1 MANKKN
7 ILVFPC
13 GSEIALEI
21 YRSLKYSTHFNL
33 IGGSSINDHGKFI
46 FDDYLGGLPFITDD
60 NFIPV
65 MKGIVEDRN
74 IDAIYPAMDAV
85 IVELKKHEDELG
97 CKIISAD
104 LSVVETCLSKSKTY
118 AELDGI
124 IKVPKIFKASEVRYF
139 PVFGKPDV
147 GYGSRGGKKITSVKT
162 LDEFVSSSPES
173 ILCEFLPGDEYTVD
187 CFTNKDGELLYFM
200 PRVRQ
205 RVMNGI
211 SVNTVPYYDDMP
223 EFAEIVRATNQKINF
238 RGAWFLQLKRDSN
251 GKLTLLEIAARL
263 GGSSSLS
270 RGKGVNFAQLTLF
283 DAFGYDVSVVDNDYA
298 IELDRALDTVY
309 KIDIEY
315 EEVFCDFDDCLLID
329 EKYINTELIAF
340 LYQCINEGKKIT
352 LLTKH
357 VNDIDETLYKFR
369 LTGIFDRVIHVN
381 SEDEKPD
388 YVDNVNA
395 IFIDDSFAE
404 RAAVRSELGIPVFSV
419 DMVRCLLRQL

>member
-7 ILVFPC
+7 IFVFPC

-21 YRSLKYSTHFNL
+21 YRSLKYSTYFNL
-33 IGGSSINDHGKFI
+33 IGGSSVNDHGKFI
-46 FDDYLGGLPFITDD
+46 FEDYLDGVPFITDE
-60 NFIPV
+60 NFIAV
-65 MKGIVEDRN
+65 IKNIVKDRK

-85 IVELKKHEDELG
+85 IVELKKHEAELG
-97 CKIISAD
+97 CKIICAD

-118 AELDGI
+118 GELDGI
-124 IKVPKIFKASEVRYF
+124 IKVPKIFNASEVKHF

-147 GYGSRGGKKITSVKT
+147 GYGSRGCKKITTPKA
-162 LDEFVSSSPES
+162 LDDFILTSPDS

-187 CFTNKDGELLYFM
+187 CFTNKNGEILYFM
-200 PRVRQ
+200 PRIRQ

-211 SVNTVPYYDDMP
+211 SVNTVPYYDNTS
-223 EFAEIVRATNQKINF
+223 EFAEIVRAVNQKIKF
-238 RGAWFLQLKRDSN
+238 RGAWFLQLKRDSK
-251 GKLTLLEIAARL
+251 GELTLLEIAARL

-309 KIDIEY
+309 KIDIVY

-357 VNDIDETLYKFR
+357 ANDIDETLYKFR
-369 LTGIFDRVIHVN
+369 LTGIFDRVIHLKGK
-381 SEDEKPD
+381 DEKPG
-388 YVDNVNA
+388 YIDNMNA

-404 RAAVRSELGIPVFSV
+404 RANVRSVLGIPVFSV
-419 DMVRCLLRQL
+419 DMVRCLLR

>member
-33 IGGSSINDHGKFI
+33 IGGSSVNDHGKFI
-46 FDDYLGGLPFITDD
+46 FDDYIGDIPFITDEK
-60 NFIPV
+60 FIPA
-65 MKGIVEDRN
+65 MRKIVKDRK

-85 IVELKKHEDELG
+85 IVALKKHEKELG
-97 CKIISAD
+97 CKVVSAD
-104 LSVVETCLSKSKTY
+104 LAVVEACLSKSETY
-118 AELDGI
+118 RQLNGI
-124 IKVPKIFKASEVRYF
+124 IRVPEIFKPSEVEQL

-147 GYGSRGGKKITSVKT
+147 GYGSRGTKKIDTAEA
-162 LDEFVSSSPES
+162 LEEFIANNPRSL
-173 ILCEFLPGDEYTVD
+173 LCEYLPGEEYTVD
-187 CFTNKDGELLYFM
+187 CFTNRDRELLYFM

-211 SVNTVPYYDDMP
+211 SVNTIPYCDNIS
-223 EFAEIVRATNQKINF
+223 EFSEIVEAINQRIKF
-238 RGAWFLQLKRDSN
+238 RGAWFVQLKRSSE

-283 DAFGYDVSVVDNDYA
+283 DALGHDVSVIENDYN
-298 IELDRALDTVY
+298 IELDRALDTVFR
-309 KIDIEY
+309 IDIDY

-329 EKYINTELIAF
+329 KKYINTELIAF
-340 LYQCINEGKKIT
+340 LYQCINEDKKIT

-357 VNDIDETLYKFR
+357 ANDIEETLYKFR
-369 LTGIFDRVIHVN
+369 LTNVFDRTIHIN
-381 SEDEKPD
+381 SEDEKAR
-388 YVDNVNA
+388 YVDNTNA

-404 RAAVRSELGIPVFSV
+404 RAAVRSKLGVPVFSV
-419 DMVRCLLRQL
+419 DMVRCLLK